1 MKVHTV
7 DLAKEYGIAGGKLEC
22 ITMDNPWD
30 VENTVWKRPAMIV
43 VPGGGY
49 GMVSKREAE
58 PIAHAYL
65 ARGFQTFILTYTVG
79 GEKGMPYPQQLIEL
93 GCAVD
98 YVKKHANEMNVNAN
112 EVFAV
117 GFSAG
122 GHLVGNL
129 AVEWQNVPEKAGFA
143 LDCKVAGVVLSYPV
157 ISKING
163 HQGSYINLLHG
174 YTEEA
179 QEELLKTLN
188 LNEAVTKD
196 TPPTFLWATATDG
209 AVPADNAI
217 RFAQACATQGVPYEL
232 HIYPRGVHGL
242 STCSYEICGGM
253 DEMVNRASRWLDDS
267 SAFLHLFTEEKY

>member
-1 MKVHTV
+1 MKVSLV
-7 DLAKEYGIAGGKLEC
+7 DLKNEYAVAGGTLEC
-22 ITMDNPWD
+22 ILATDPWD
-30 VENTVWKRPAMIV
+30 CKSTTWKRPAMIV

-65 ARGFQTFILTYTVG
+65 ARGFQVFILTYTVG
-79 GEKGMPYPQQLIEL
+79 GENGMSYPEQLIEL

-98 YVKKHANEMNVNAN
+98 YVKKHAGEMNVNAN

-129 AVEWQNVPEKAGFA
+129 AVEWQNVSEKAGFA
-143 LDCKVAGVVLSYPV
+143 LDCKPAGVVLCYPV

-163 HQGSYINLLHG
+163 HQGSYANLLYG

-179 QEELLKTLN
+179 KEEMLKTLN

-196 TPPTFLWATATDG
+196 TPPTFLWATATDN

-232 HIYPRGVHGL
+232 HIYPRGLHGL
-242 STCSYEICGGM
+242 ATCDAEINAVGI
-253 DEMVNRASRWLDDS
+253 ELIRSRKWLDDCS
-267 SAFLHLFTEEKY
+267 GFFHMYTKETF